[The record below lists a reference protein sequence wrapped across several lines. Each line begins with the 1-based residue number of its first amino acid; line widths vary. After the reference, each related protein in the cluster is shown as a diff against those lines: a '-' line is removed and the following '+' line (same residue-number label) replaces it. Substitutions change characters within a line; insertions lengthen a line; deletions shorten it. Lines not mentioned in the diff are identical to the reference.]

1 MKLTNALM
9 FAFLVALT
17 TAEAETHRF
26 TPTSYFNTFSFVDVL
41 APYTVDPGFLRS
53 ASAEQGTNVVL
64 WEIDKVAG
72 VARLSSDAEAVRR
85 FEREGSRTGFMR
97 RFGYRVASESLE
109 VPLAPMLGCLGTA
122 PAGKEAIRSGVPAR
136 HGGNM
141 DYAGTVEG
149 VKVMLPVSEP
159 GALFFLGDGHAK
171 QGHGE
176 LVGTGVEVSMDVE
189 FTVDLIKGSAI
200 GWPRMENDDFIMVLG
215 SARPSSPSA
224 TTRHDRASRLVD
236 VGLRL

>member
-1 MKLTNALM
+1 
-9 FAFLVALT
+9 
-17 TAEAETHRF
+17 
-26 TPTSYFNTFSFVDVL
+26 
-41 APYTVDPGFLRS
+41 
-53 ASAEQGTNVVL
+53 
-64 WEIDKVAG
+64 
-72 VARLSSDAEAVRR
+72 
-85 FEREGSRTGFMR
+85 
-97 RFGYRVASESLE
+97 
-109 VPLAPMLGCLGTA
+109 
-122 PAGKEAIRSGVPAR
+122 
-136 HGGNM
+136 M